1 VRKTICAAA
10 IAASVITMAGCSIG
24 GTPGNVQPTFKR
36 IGPTITLHLDLYGSP
51 GYEAADLYA
60 SYERLHPNIQIVQDV
75 TTSESAYWQTLS
87 GELAT
92 GHGLGDLVAIPLD
105 QSYALTHTLSTDFVP
120 LNTLGGI
127 APGVNVFEDSWLPWV
142 WPEATTSTSQTLG
155 IGAEIEPLAMCFQ
168 PGLLTQAG
176 ISVGSL
182 VNSWKTWQGYLGV
195 GEQYR
200 AKSPNGPPYTAS
212 PAALYEAMIGQAREQ
227 YYSATGAMVLGH
239 SQAVSSAWATTVQ
252 AIQDGLT
259 AGSGGSGGSAGSGGG
274 MPVSMPCSPSTLS
287 QLHGQWNLIA
297 SPGGAGDLGGF
308 FLAIPRTSPQQSAAF
323 QLAQYLT
330 STGAVSL
337 YQSQYKFPSN
347 LTAINAVL
355 AAASDP
361 AVTKIFFQAAD
372 EAPQPLYGPATDALG
387 QDITGALAQ
396 VQGHAESAA
405 AAWQTIVTT
414 AARTG

>member
-1 VRKTICAAA
+1 M
-10 IAASVITMAGCSIG
+10 AASLFTLAGCTIG
-24 GTPGNVQPTFKR
+24 SSPANVQPTFKR
-36 IGPTITLHLDLYGSP
+36 IGPLITLHLDLYGSP
-51 GYEAADLYA
+51 GYQAAGLYA
-60 SYERLHPNIQIVQDV
+60 SYERLHPNIAIVQDV

-87 GELAT
+87 GDLAT
-92 GHGLGDLVAIPLD
+92 GRGLGDLVAIPLD
-105 QSYALTHTLSTDFVP
+105 QSYALTHALSLDFVP

-142 WPEATTSTSQTLG
+142 WPEATTKTDQTLG

-168 PGLLTQAG
+168 PGPLARAG
-176 ISVGSL
+176 ISVSSL
-182 VNSWKTWQGYLGV
+182 VTSWKTWQGYLSV
-195 GEQYR
+195 GEQYE
-200 AKSPNGPPYTAS
+200 AKSPGGPPYAAS
-212 PAALYEAMIGQAREQ
+212 AAALYQAMIGQAREQ
-227 YYSATGAMVLGH
+227 YYSDTGALVFGH

-259 AGSGGSGGSAGSGGG
+259 ASGGT
-274 MPVSMPCSPSTLS
+274 PVTMPCSPSTLG

-297 SPGGAGDLGGF
+297 APGGAGDLGGF
-308 FLAIPRTSPQQSAAF
+308 FLAIPRASQQQSAAF

-337 YQSQYKFPSN
+337 YQSQDKFPSN

-361 AVTKIFFQAAD
+361 TVTKIFFQAAD
-372 EAPQPLYGPATDALG
+372 EAPQPVYGPATDALG
-387 QDITGALAQ
+387 QDVTDALGQ
-396 VQGHAESAA
+396 VQLHAESAA
-405 AAWQTIVTT
+405 AAWQATVAA